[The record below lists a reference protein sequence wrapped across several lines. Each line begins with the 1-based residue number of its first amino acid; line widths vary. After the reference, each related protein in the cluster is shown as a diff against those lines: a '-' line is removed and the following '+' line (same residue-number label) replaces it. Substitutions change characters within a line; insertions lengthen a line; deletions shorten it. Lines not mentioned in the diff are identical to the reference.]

1 MLIGGNVLCVVVDS
15 NVAGSVLCF
24 FQAGNDSTTEIEEGE
39 MDRDEVDWPGLAIFA
54 VSGSL
59 LMVESGSGGWL
70 SRRLFSNSFILKTGT
85 DKVGLGLGFF
95 FKGDRSRGWLSLT
108 AVVPLWLL
116 LSSEPAYSRPK
127 ISE

>member
-1 MLIGGNVLCVVVDS
+1 MG
-15 NVAGSVLCF
+15 
-24 FQAGNDSTTEIEEGE
+24 
-39 MDRDEVDWPGLAIFA
+39 
-54 VSGSL
+54 
-59 LMVESGSGGWL
+59 ESGSGGWL

-108 AVVPLWLL
+108 AVVPLGLL